1 MVIISKHKK
10 YLGKMMKR
18 ILKIGLVTSVI
29 LSSVYAED
37 VSSIQEMFTN
47 GEVSGQIRFGYLD
60 VDTDVAGENDT
71 SASAIG
77 GQLKFETASFHGIT
91 LGAAVYTSQA
101 ITALSGE
108 QSDGKF
114 NEELTSSEKHYTE
127 LAEAYINY
135 ANDGLNIRVG
145 RQLLDTPLADSDDI
159 RMTPHTFEAAVASYT
174 FDDIGLTL
182 IGASIQRWQGV
193 DAEYKNVTNNKWVET
208 NGEDGSGTYMAAAVY
223 SKNNL
228 EAGAW
233 YYDVDK
239 AAKAT
244 YVDAAYTL
252 ELGKAELT
260 VAAQYLSESE
270 SDNSD
275 IDGSIAG
282 AMVEASFFGITAG
295 LAYDDVSVDDG
306 KEIFEGFGG
315 GSSFTNMDTMTAGS
329 LHDGTYGDG
338 KSFVASLGYE
348 IAGANIFAAYGDFK
362 ADAIGTGAEAHVTE
376 IDLGIEYAYNDEFDA
391 SLYYIIGEDKESA
404 DKTEFDDSHIQLT
417 LNYNF

>member
-1 MVIISKHKK
+1 MRNIIKLS
-10 YLGKMMKR
+10 LLATM
-18 ILKIGLVTSVI
+18 T
-29 LSSVYAED
+29 LSSVVIADES
-37 VSSIQEMFTN
+37 VKTASNIQEMFKN
-47 GEVSGQIRFGYLD
+47 GKVSGQIRLAYLD
-60 VDTDVAGENDT
+60 VDTKVTGANDT
-71 SASAIG
+71 SATAIG
-77 GQLKFETASFHGIT
+77 GQLKFETASLNGLS
-91 LGAAVYTSQA
+91 LGAAFYTSHA

-108 QSDGKF
+108 ENDDKF

-135 ANDGLNIRVG
+135 AYNSLNIRIG

-193 DAEYKNVTNNKWVET
+193 DADYENVIDNGWAET
-208 NGEDGSGTYMAAAVY
+208 NGEDGSGTYMVATTY
-223 SKNNL
+223 SKNNI

-233 YYDVDK
+233 YYDIDK
-239 AAKAT
+239 LTKAT
-244 YVDAAYTL
+244 YIDAAYTL
-252 ELGKAELT
+252 ALGEAELT
-260 VAAQYLSESE
+260 LAAQYLNESE
-270 SDNSD
+270 SDNSN

-295 LAYDDVSVDDG
+295 LAYDDVSVDNG

-315 GSSFTNMDTMTAGS
+315 GSSYTNMDTMTAGS

-362 ADAIGTGAEAHVTE
+362 ADAIGAGDKAHVTE
-376 IDLGIEYAYNDEFDA
+376 IDLGVEYAYSDEIDA
-391 SLYYIIGEDKESA
+391 ALYYIIGKDKESSA
-404 DKTEFDDSHIQLT
+404 KTEFDDSHVQLT